1 MGLKKKVIIA
11 VNVAIII
18 VCICMGFLGYRNAQS
33 GFSKALE
40 MKAASD
46 VNALMEL
53 INYRYPGAWNL
64 REGQLYKGEMKIQD
78 ATGIIDSLATV
89 TDGKV
94 TIFNGDTRV
103 ATNVKDASGKR
114 QVGTKAS
121 EAVIEHVLKKSE
133 NFLGTAD
140 ILGELHHAAYRPL
153 KNERGATVGMLFV
166 GVSVHEM
173 DDAFNSLVT
182 STIIA
187 MIVIVLICAALS
199 SVFVGKLLGKI
210 DEVVQATDK
219 IANGDLRIADLEVTS
234 DDEISTLAKSINLM
248 KNKLKNLLN
257 NIAQSSARVAAA
269 AEQLNA
275 STEQGKESINNMAQS
290 AAEMS
295 AESNEQINNINALQ
309 EQLENMRGKM
319 AELYQG
325 AMDLDLV
332 AANSAESTVVGQQ
345 KISTAIDVMN
355 NISEQV
361 KVSVEV
367 VGNLGKRS
375 DEIGEIVKTISAI
388 ADQTNLL
395 ALNAAIEAAR
405 AGENGRGFAVVA
417 DEVRKLA
424 EQSSISAKNITELIT
439 SIQGETANAIQTI
452 SQGTE
457 GVNEGVQS
465 VSDTGEAFQKIG
477 EEVEKLTMNVVQSMM
492 NIEDVNSG
500 TDEVIN
506 AVNRTQEI
514 TQKSNETVTSISAV
528 AEEQTAMI
536 SEISESSKTLAELAA
551 EMQNEVSKFKL

>member
-18 VCICMGFLGYRNAQS
+18 VCLFMGFLGYKDAQS
-33 GFSKALE
+33 GFAKALE
-40 MKAASD
+40 MKADSD
-46 VNALMEL
+46 ANAMMEL

-64 REGQLYKGEMKIQD
+64 REGELYKGEMKIEG

-89 TDGKV
+89 TGSKV

-121 EAVIEHVLKKSE
+121 EAVIDHVLKKSE

-140 ILGELHHAAYRPL
+140 ILGELHHAAYRPI
-153 KNERGATVGMLFV
+153 KDTRGATIGMLFV

-173 DDAFNSLVT
+173 DDVVSSLIT
-182 STIIA
+182 SIIIA
-187 MIVIVLICAALS
+187 MIVIVVACAALS

-210 DEVVQATDK
+210 DEVVHATDK

-248 KNKLKNLLN
+248 KNKLRNLLN
-257 NIAQSSARVAAA
+257 NIAQSSERVAAA

-275 STEQGKESINNMAQS
+275 STAQGKESIDNMAQS

-295 AESNEQINNINALQ
+295 DESNQQIQNINALQ
-309 EQLENMRGKM
+309 EQLHNMQNKM

-332 AANSAESTVVGQQ
+332 AANSAESTVVGQN

-355 NISEQV
+355 NISAQV
-361 KVSVEV
+361 KTSVEV

-405 AGENGRGFAVVA
+405 AGEHGRGFAVVA

-424 EQSSISAKNITELIT
+424 EQSSNSAKSITELIT
-439 SIQGETANAIQTI
+439 SIQSETAAAVETI
-452 SQGTE
+452 SSGTE
-457 GVNEGVQS
+457 GVNEGVQA
-465 VSDTGEAFQKIG
+465 VSDTGEAFQNIG
-477 EEVEKLTMNVVQSMM
+477 EQVEKLTMNVVQSMV

-500 TDEVIN
+500 TDEVVN

-514 TQKSNETVTSISAV
+514 TQKSNETATSISAV